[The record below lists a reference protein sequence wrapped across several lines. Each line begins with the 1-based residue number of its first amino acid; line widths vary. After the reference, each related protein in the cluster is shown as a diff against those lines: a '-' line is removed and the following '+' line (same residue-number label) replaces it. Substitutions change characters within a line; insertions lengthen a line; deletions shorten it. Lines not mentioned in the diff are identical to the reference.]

1 MISNGGF
8 IVDNKEIK
16 KNKIDN
22 NVSNVLSLE
31 IDQFVNEERE
41 NLRKNLELATK
52 SYLDQ
57 ELEKRFIKVSRDFDM
72 LEKS

>member
-57 ELEKRFIKVSRDFDM
+57 ELEKRFIKVSGDFDM